1 MVQEFNLRSTPSR
14 SSIKSGPGKVLVSYG
29 DKIKSWKNEK
39 HVRVTINR
47 TDDPHV
53 PNCTGYMFDVITDAA
68 AQRAVAC
75 MKLGKKVC
83 KKWSKIQD
91 DTLICTS
98 DVKKVFQTNFVTW
111 GRVRCDMQGKLN
123 KVSTELEGIF
133 PYRDVIGNMKIKSN
147 VVPVDLSKVAEYSIF
162 PGQILAVEGTNI
174 TGNLLEAKN
183 VFSNGY
189 ALPSDDPKLKNDIN
203 IMIAAGPFT
212 TIDDLSYE
220 PLINLLDRIK
230 EEEPH
235 ILILIGPFVEYTH
248 PQIGC
253 VLNHRTCQDLFDKTI
268 RTVMESLK
276 GKCTQVVIV
285 ASYRD
290 AHHEPVYPTP
300 QYYLPRS
307 LQNPNLHSMPDP
319 CMLNID
325 GLTIGISA
333 VDILKHLGNEEL
345 SSNSFRMGKLGRL
358 ANHILSQACFYP
370 LYPPAEEV
378 NVDTYLWKTYA
389 FMKQQPHILILPS
402 DMAYFC
408 KPINGCVVVNPE
420 RLCKHSFARIFIPSI
435 SNDQKWDQS
444 RISCEILKV

>member
-1 MVQEFNLRSTPSR
+1 MVYRSIPSR
-14 SSIKSGPGKVLVSYG
+14 SSIKSGPGKVLVYYG
-29 DKIKSWKNEK
+29 EKIKSWKNEK

-53 PNCTGYMFDVITDAA
+53 PNDAGYMFDVITDAA

-91 DTLICTS
+91 DTLVCTS

-133 PYRDVIGNMKIKSN
+133 PYRDLIGDMKIKSN

-189 ALPSDDPKLKNDIN
+189 AIPSNAPKLKTDIN

-212 TIDDLSYE
+212 AIDDLSYE

-235 ILILIGPFVEYTH
+235 VLILIGPFVEYTH

-253 VLNHRTCQDLFDKTI
+253 VLNHRTYQDLFEKTI
-268 RTVMESLK
+268 RTVMENLK
-276 GKCTQVVIV
+276 
-285 ASYRD
+285 R
-290 AHHEPVYPTP
+290 
-300 QYYLPRS
+300 
-307 LQNPNLHSMPDP
+307 
-319 CMLNID
+319 
-325 GLTIGISA
+325 
-333 VDILKHLGNEEL
+333 
-345 SSNSFRMGKLGRL
+345 
-358 ANHILSQACFYP
+358 
-370 LYPPAEEV
+370 
-378 NVDTYLWKTYA
+378 
-389 FMKQQPHILILPS
+389 
-402 DMAYFC
+402 
-408 KPINGCVVVNPE
+408 
-420 RLCKHSFARIFIPSI
+420 
-435 SNDQKWDQS
+435 
-444 RISCEILKV
+444 